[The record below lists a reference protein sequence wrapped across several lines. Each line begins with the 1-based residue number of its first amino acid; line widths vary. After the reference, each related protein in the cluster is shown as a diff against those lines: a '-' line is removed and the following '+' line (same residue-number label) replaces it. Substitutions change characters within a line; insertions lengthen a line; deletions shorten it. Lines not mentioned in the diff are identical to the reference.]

1 MSESNV
7 TPTENEE
14 IKQKQQADFE
24 NRAEQI
30 IRPLLEKQR
39 VQGIRIGILTASKV
53 VMGHLNDT
61 SKPLLKRIEAVKKFC
76 SVAMK
81 DEDNFLNQGINDT
94 PAESEI
100 KVEENPETEV
110 EENE

>member
-1 MSESNV
+1 MNNVEDDKEKVIEKSESN
-7 TPTENEE
+7 
-14 IKQKQQADFE
+14 QKDFE

-39 VQGIRIGILTASKV
+39 AQGIRIGILTASKV
-53 VMGHLNDT
+53 VMEHLNDT

-76 SVAMK
+76 RVAMK
-81 DEDNFLNQGINDT
+81 DEDKFLNQGINDT

-100 KVEENPETEV
+100 KVEEKPETEV

>member
-1 MSESNV
+1 MEGDKEKVIEKSEN
-7 TPTENEE
+7 N
-14 IKQKQQADFE
+14 QKDFE

-76 SVAMK
+76 GVAIK

-94 PAESEI
+94 PAESE
-100 KVEENPETEV
+100 TEV

>member
-14 IKQKQQADFE
+14 IKQKQQTDFE
-24 NRAEQI
+24 SRAEQI
-30 IRPLLEKQR
+30 VRPLMEKQR
-39 VQGIRIGILTASKV
+39 AQGIRIGMLSASRV
-53 VMGHLNDT
+53 VMGYLNDT
-61 SKPLLKRIEAVKKFC
+61 SKPLLKRIEAIKKFC
-76 SVAMK
+76 GVAMK
-81 DEDNFLNQGINDT
+81 DEDKFLNQGINDT

-100 KVEENPETEV
+100 KVEEKPETEV

>member
-1 MSESNV
+1 MNNVEDDKEKVIENNESNK
-7 TPTENEE
+7 ES
-14 IKQKQQADFE
+14 FE

-76 SVAMK
+76 GVAMK
-81 DEDNFLNQGINDT
+81 DEDKFLNQGINDT

>member
-1 MSESNV
+1 MEDDKEKVIENNESNK
-7 TPTENEE
+7 ES
-14 IKQKQQADFE
+14 FE

-76 SVAMK
+76 GVAMK
-81 DEDNFLNQGINDT
+81 DEDKFLNQGINDT

>member
-1 MSESNV
+1 MQETNNN
-7 TPTENEE
+7 PQLKDN
-14 IKQKQQADFE
+14 QKDFE

-30 IRPLLEKQR
+30 IRPLMEKQR
-39 VQGIRIGILTASKV
+39 AQGIRIGMLAASKA
-53 VMGHLNDT
+53 VMEHLNDT

-76 SVAMK
+76 GVAMK

-100 KVEENPETEV
+100 KVEEKPETEV

>member
-1 MSESNV
+1 MDDKEKVIEKSESN
-7 TPTENEE
+7 
-14 IKQKQQADFE
+14 QKDFE

-39 VQGIRIGILTASKV
+39 AQGIRIGMLSASKV
-53 VMGHLNDT
+53 VMGYLNDT

-81 DEDNFLNQGINDT
+81 DEDKFLNQGINDT
-94 PAESEI
+94 PAE
-100 KVEENPETEV
+100 TEV

>member
-1 MSESNV
+1 MQETNNN
-7 TPTENEE
+7 PQLKDN
-14 IKQKQQADFE
+14 QKDFE
-24 NRAEQI
+24 SRAEQI

-94 PAESEI
+94 PAESE
-100 KVEENPETEV
+100 TEV

>member
-1 MSESNV
+1 MDDKEKVIEKSESN
-7 TPTENEE
+7 
-14 IKQKQQADFE
+14 QKDFE
-24 NRAEQI
+24 NRAKQI

-39 VQGIRIGILTASKV
+39 AQGIRIGMLSASKV
-53 VMGHLNDT
+53 VMGYLNDT

-81 DEDNFLNQGINDT
+81 DEDKFLNQGINDT

-100 KVEENPETEV
+100 KVGEKPETEV

>member
-1 MSESNV
+1 MEDDKEKVIEKSESN
-7 TPTENEE
+7 
-14 IKQKQQADFE
+14 QKDFE

-61 SKPLLKRIEAVKKFC
+61 SKSLLKRIEAVKKFC
-76 SVAMK
+76 GVAMK
-81 DEDNFLNQGINDT
+81 DEDNFLNQDINDT

-100 KVEENPETEV
+100 KVEEKPETEV

>member
-1 MSESNV
+1 MEDDKEKVIENNESNK
-7 TPTENEE
+7 ES
-14 IKQKQQADFE
+14 FE

-76 SVAMK
+76 GVAMK
-81 DEDNFLNQGINDT
+81 DEDKFLNQGINDN

>member
-1 MSESNV
+1 MQETNNN
-7 TPTENEE
+7 PQLKD
-14 IKQKQQADFE
+14 KQKDFE

-39 VQGIRIGILTASKV
+39 AQGIRIGMLSASKV

-61 SKPLLKRIEAVKKFC
+61 SKSLLKRIEAVKKFC
-76 SVAMK
+76 GVAIK
-81 DEDNFLNQGINDT
+81 DEDKFLNQGINDA

-100 KVEENPETEV
+100 KVGEKPETEV
-110 EENE
+110 TEDE

>member
-1 MSESNV
+1 MEDDKEKVIEKSESN
-7 TPTENEE
+7 
-14 IKQKQQADFE
+14 QKDVE

-30 IRPLLEKQR
+30 IRPLMEKQR
-39 VQGIRIGILTASKV
+39 AQGIRIGMLSASKV

-76 SVAMK
+76 GVAMK

-100 KVEENPETEV
+100 KVEEKPETEV

>member
-1 MSESNV
+1 MEDDKEKVIENNESNK
-7 TPTENEE
+7 ES
-14 IKQKQQADFE
+14 FE

-76 SVAMK
+76 GVAMK
-81 DEDNFLNQGINDT
+81 DEDKFLNQGINDT

-110 EENE
+110 KENE

>member
-1 MSESNV
+1 
-7 TPTENEE
+7 
-14 IKQKQQADFE
+14 
-24 NRAEQI
+24 
-30 IRPLLEKQR
+30 
-39 VQGIRIGILTASKV
+39 
-53 VMGHLNDT
+53 
-61 SKPLLKRIEAVKKFC
+61 LLKRIEAVQKFC

-100 KVEENPETEV
+100 KVEEKPETEV

>member
-1 MSESNV
+1 MEDDKEKVIENNESNK
-7 TPTENEE
+7 ES
-14 IKQKQQADFE
+14 FE

-53 VMGHLNDT
+53 VMGYLNDT
-61 SKPLLKRIEAVKKFC
+61 SKPLLKRIEAIKKFC
-76 SVAMK
+76 GVAMK
-81 DEDNFLNQGINDT
+81 DEDKFLNQGINDT

-100 KVEENPETEV
+100 KVEEKTETEV

>member
-1 MSESNV
+1 MEDDKEKVIEKSEN
-7 TPTENEE
+7 N
-14 IKQKQQADFE
+14 QKDFE

-39 VQGIRIGILTASKV
+39 AQGIRIGILTASKV

-76 SVAMK
+76 GVAMK
-81 DEDNFLNQGINDT
+81 DEDKFLNQNINDT
-94 PAESEI
+94 PAESE
-100 KVEENPETEV
+100 TEV